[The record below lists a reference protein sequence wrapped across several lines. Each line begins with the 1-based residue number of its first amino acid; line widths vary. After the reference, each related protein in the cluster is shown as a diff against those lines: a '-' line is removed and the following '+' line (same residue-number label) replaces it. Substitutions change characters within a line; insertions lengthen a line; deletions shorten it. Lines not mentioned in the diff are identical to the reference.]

1 MDDLEAAHAR
11 EREAKLLLKRDQGAY
26 ESAREEAH
34 HKEDQVKTQHPAPCT
49 LHPTPCFPNSEP
61 VTLHLPLGTMQWPLA
76 TIES

>member
-34 HKEDQVKTQHPAPCT
+34 HKEDQVKTQHPAPYTLHPTPYTLHPTPCT
-49 LHPTPCFPNSEP
+49 LHPTPYTLFPQ
-61 VTLHLPLGTMQWPLA
+61 L
-76 TIES
+76 